1 MNNTLDLSSG
11 VGESKRVNVDNFSE
25 KYLSVTDIALAK
37 NITKAILSGAKYIL
51 VDLSLINELDRKL
64 ADQKRTEAIL
74 QKTAHLNNIGIE
86 AEKEGRIADAIEAYE
101 ENIATGQRALHAY
114 DRLRILY
121 HRAKDYNNEI
131 RVIKRMIEVNDIDPT
146 DESAWWIK
154 QLRKA
159 EALLAKTT
167 HKKSKN
173 KAPVAPTKTP
183 DKPINIFWTD

>member
-131 RVIKRMIEVNDIDPT
+131 RVIE
-146 DESAWWIK
+146 
-154 QLRKA
+154 L
-159 EALLAKTT
+159 
-167 HKKSKN
+167 
-173 KAPVAPTKTP
+173 
-183 DKPINIFWTD
+183 